1 MWGSQSDGK
10 GRWRSR
16 AKSPKEASGMSKTDD
31 AKDKR
36 KRKKKRGRGGR
47 KARALGLKLAKWTAV
62 AAVWAFFI
70 GLCFIAWLAYDLP
83 DLSRLTSAERRPS
96 VTLVTADGQ
105 ILASYGDLYGKPI
118 SLDQLPPY
126 LPEALL
132 ATEDRRFYS
141 HFGLDLRGLLRATIA
156 NFKAGHI
163 VQGGSTITQQLAKNV
178 FLTPDRTIRRKG
190 QEILLALWL
199 EHRMTKEEILSLYLN
214 RVYFGAGTY
223 GVDAAA
229 HKYFNKSAR
238 QLSVYEAAVI
248 AGLLKAPSRYSPTA
262 HPGRSRARAKVVL
275 DQMQDA

>member
-1 MWGSQSDGK
+1 MLGSQNDGK

-31 AKDKR
+31 AKG
-36 KRKKKRGRGGR
+36 KRKKKRGAGGR
-47 KARALGLKLAKWTAV
+47 KARAFGIRLAKWTAV
-62 AAVWAFFI
+62 AAVWTFFI

-96 VTLVTADGQ
+96 VTLVTAGGQ

-118 SLDQLPPY
+118 SLDEVPPY

-156 NFKAGHI
+156 NIEAGHV

-190 QEILLALWL
+190 QEIMLALWL
-199 EHRMTKEEILSLYLN
+199 EHIMTKEQILTLYLN
-214 RVYFGAGTY
+214 R
-223 GVDAAA
+223 
-229 HKYFNKSAR
+229 
-238 QLSVYEAAVI
+238 
-248 AGLLKAPSRYSPTA
+248 
-262 HPGRSRARAKVVL
+262 
-275 DQMQDA
+275 